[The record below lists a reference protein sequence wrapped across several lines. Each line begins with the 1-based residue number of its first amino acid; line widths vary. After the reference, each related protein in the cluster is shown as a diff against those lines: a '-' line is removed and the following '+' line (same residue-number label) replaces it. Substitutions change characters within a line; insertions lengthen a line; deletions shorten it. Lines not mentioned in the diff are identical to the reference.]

1 MDLCIVT
8 FDQPLYAKA
17 VEMVFSAAPTDPMSK
32 IFVRLGGF
40 HLLMSFLGSIGFIM
54 AGSGLE
60 EAMETIYAPRAVVHI
75 MNGHAYERAVR
86 AHFGFM
92 WS

>member
-1 MDLCIVT
+1 MCIVT

-17 VEMVFSAAPTDPMSK
+17 VEIVYSADPTDQVSK

-40 HLLMSFLGSIGFIM
+40 HLLMSFLGAIGFIM

-75 MNGHAYERAVR
+75 MNGHAYEWAIR
-86 AHFGFM
+86 AHF
-92 WS
+92 WCI